1 MRTVIIAFIAVAGLT
16 GVAAPVQA
24 TPVAPHYGS
33 VADPAITQVL
43 HRCGKGYYRQN
54 AWQDKQG
61 AWHGK
66 CVPKKPKKT
75 SNPSQG
81 A

>member
-1 MRTVIIAFIAVAGLT
+1 MSVRTVTMTFIAVAGLI
-16 GVAAPVQA
+16 GLAAPVQA
-24 TPVAPHYGS
+24 TPAAPHYGS
-33 VADPAITQVL
+33 VAAPAITQVL

-66 CVPKKPKKT
+66 CVAKPPKKNT
-75 SNPSQG
+75 QS
-81 A
+81 